1 MFVEA
6 DGHTHLI
13 FAFHQNYPEFH
24 TEDKVKE
31 VYEILKSAP
40 NFKSK
45 IMQIENMTDIIS
57 VGCLNLLRSPETSEN
72 ENVDS
77 SLEICDEE
85 VTAMMVECDEH
96 FNVMEYCRDKINF
109 MTDYVSERNLNQESS
124 GKIAS
129 LSPN

>member
-1 MFVEA
+1 MFVET

-40 NFKSK
+40 NFKLK

-57 VGCLNLLRSPETSEN
+57 AGCMNFLRSPETSEN
-72 ENVDS
+72 ENVDY

-85 VTAMMVECDEH
+85 VTAMMAECDEH
-96 FNVMEYCRDKINF
+96 FNVMEYCRHKINF

-129 LSPN
+129 LSPK